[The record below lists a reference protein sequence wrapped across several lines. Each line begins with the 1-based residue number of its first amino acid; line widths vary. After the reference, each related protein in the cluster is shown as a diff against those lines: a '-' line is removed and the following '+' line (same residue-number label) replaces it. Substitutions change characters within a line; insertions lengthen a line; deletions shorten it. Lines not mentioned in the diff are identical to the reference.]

1 MGEPCWGMPCGSTCT
16 GPPLLPLHILHDLLR
31 VLWVE
36 PMVRWLL
43 WWRRHMG

>member
-1 MGEPCWGMPCGSTCT
+1 MWQHLHRA
-16 GPPLLPLHILHDLLR
+16 PLLPLHILHDLLR
-31 VLWVE
+31 VE